1 MKQLILPFF
10 VLFLAMSNAQAECQR
25 VLSVD
30 RLDFGVKTGL
40 QEYDCKPV
48 DLIAE
53 KINQLDAA
61 TLQTKGDPHLRSS
74 VALILDEKTG
84 EIMYSK
90 NAESLASIA
99 SITKLM
105 TAMVTLDARLSLDE
119 MITLTNDD
127 IDRVK
132 GTHSR
137 LQIGAALSRRDLM
150 HLALMSSENR
160 AAAALARTYPGGT
173 DAFVVAMNRKASRL
187 GMSSTR
193 FADSTGLRS
202 ENQSTAEDLARMVRA
217 AHTYPII
224 TELTTASSYDLQM
237 PVYKRLRLAK
247 KKSSSRQV
255 ARTTS
260 VRNIA
265 FRNTNKLVNDKDWQI
280 GVSKTGY
287 ISEAGHCLVMQ
298 ATIANQALIIV
309 LLDSAGKYARID
321 DAVRI
326 KRWLESSVKTT
337 KHLSSIAPR
346 PALL

>member
-1 MKQLILPFF
+1 MPLTKSMKYLFTLFAALFF
-10 VLFLAMSNAQAECQR
+10 ATSNTQAEC
-25 VLSVD
+25 VKIVNAD

-48 DLIAE
+48 DPIAE
-53 KINQLDAA
+53 KIKLLDPAVLHA
-61 TLQTKGDPHLRSS
+61 RGNPDLRSGM
-74 VALILDEKTG
+74 VLILDEKTG
-84 EIMYSK
+84 EIIYAK
-90 NAESLASIA
+90 NAESRTPIA

-119 MITLTNDD
+119 KVTLTDQD

-137 LQIGAALSRRDLM
+137 LQIGTSLTRRELL

-173 DAFVVAMNRKASRL
+173 EAFIAAMNRKASRL
-187 GMSSTR
+187 GMASTQ

-202 ENQSTAEDLARMVRA
+202 QNQSTAEDLGRMVRA

-224 TELTTASSYDLQM
+224 TELTTTTSYDLQM
-237 PVYKRLRLAK
+237 PIYKRARALVQKKLAN
-247 KKSSSRQV
+247 RTRTA
-255 ARTTS
+255 ARTLS
-260 VRNIA
+260 FHNIA
-265 FRNTNKLVNDKDWQI
+265 FRNTNKLVSDKEWQI
-280 GVSKTGY
+280 GLSKTGY

-298 ATIANQALIIV
+298 ATIANQQLIIV
-309 LLDSAGKYARID
+309 LLDSDGKYARIG

-326 KRWLESSVKTT
+326 KRWLESSVKSA
-337 KHLSSIAPR
+337 KRIS
-346 PALL
+346 